1 MKIEFVLNQE
11 KRRIDV
17 DPMRRLL
24 DILREDFGL
33 TSVKEGCGQ
42 GECGSCMVLI
52 GNRAV
57 NSCLMPA
64 ANISGK
70 RITTVE
76 GLQGT
81 EKYETL
87 EKAFLDA
94 GSVQCGFCTP
104 GMVISAEALLR
115 SNPNP
120 EDAEIKEALEGNLCR
135 CTGYNMIVEGVK
147 LAAERGQ
154 GLW

>member
-1 MKIEFVLNQE
+1 MKIEFEINGTQ
-11 KRRIDV
+11 KIMDID
-17 DPMRRLL
+17 PSRRLL
-24 DILREDFGL
+24 DLLREDLEL

-42 GECGSCMVLI
+42 GECGACMVLMDDK
-52 GNRAV
+52 AV
-57 NSCLMPA
+57 NSCLIPA
-64 ANISGK
+64 ANIHGK

-76 GLQGT
+76 GLRPT
-81 EKYETL
+81 EQYKTIEQ
-87 EKAFLDA
+87 AFLDA

-115 SNPNP
+115 KNPNP
-120 EDAEIKEALEGNLCR
+120 DEDEIKEALEGNLCR
-135 CTGYNMIVEGVK
+135 CTGYNMIIEGVK

>member
-1 MKIEFVLNQE
+1 MKIEFEINGTQ
-11 KRRIDV
+11 KFMDID
-17 DPMRRLL
+17 PSRRLL
-24 DILREDFGL
+24 DLLREDLEL

-42 GECGSCMVLI
+42 GECGACIVLMDDK
-52 GNRAV
+52 AV
-57 NSCLMPA
+57 NSCLIPA
-64 ANISGK
+64 ANIHGK

-76 GLQGT
+76 GLRPT
-81 EKYETL
+81 EQYKTIEQ
-87 EKAFLDA
+87 AFLDA

-115 SNPNP
+115 KNPNP
-120 EDAEIKEALEGNLCR
+120 NQDEIKEALEGNLCR
-135 CTGYNMIVEGVK
+135 CTGYNMIIEGVK

>member
-1 MKIEFVLNQE
+1 MKIEFEINGTQ
-11 KRRIDV
+11 KFMDID
-17 DPMRRLL
+17 PSRRLL
-24 DILREDFGL
+24 DLLREDLEL

-42 GECGSCMVLI
+42 GECGDCIVLMDDK
-52 GNRAV
+52 AV
-57 NSCLMPA
+57 NSCLIPA
-64 ANISGK
+64 ANIHGK

-76 GLQGT
+76 GLRPT
-81 EKYETL
+81 EQYKTIEQ
-87 EKAFLDA
+87 AFLDA

-115 SNPNP
+115 KNPNP
-120 EDAEIKEALEGNLCR
+120 NQDEIKEALEGNLCR
-135 CTGYNMIVEGVK
+135 CTGYNMIIEGVK